1 MNNISIFV
9 KMVIALTFVWAIGE
23 NMLPDNNIKKYT
35 GLVYGLLLITCAVSL
50 VVDMKNFDYS
60 FAYSDLGNV
69 SKYNNE
75 YLKSL
80 YEDNL
85 EGVLRDKFKDD
96 TINVELSEDYNI
108 ESISCEN
115 SETYEEIKRYFNEW
129 LYFSIC

>member
-1 MNNISIFV
+1 MDNISIFV

-35 GLVYGLLLITCAVSL
+35 GFVYGLLLITCAVSL

-60 FAYSDLGNV
+60 FVYSDLGDV
-69 SKYNNE
+69 SEYNTE

-85 EGVLRDKFKDD
+85 EGILQDKFGDD
-96 TINVELSEDYNI
+96 SISVKLSADYKI
-108 ESISCEN
+108 ESIKCKN
-115 SETYEEIKRYFNEW
+115 SKTYDEIKRYFNE
-129 LYFSIC
+129 

>member
-35 GLVYGLLLITCAVSL
+35 GFVYGLLLITCAVSL

-115 SETYEEIKRYFNEW
+115 SETYEEIKRYFNE
-129 LYFSIC
+129 

>member
-9 KMVIALTFVWAIGE
+9 KMVIAFTFVWAIGE

-35 GLVYGLLLITCAVSL
+35 GFVYGLLLITCAVSL

-60 FAYSDLGNV
+60 FVYSDLGDV
-69 SKYNNE
+69 SEYNTE

-85 EGVLRDKFKDD
+85 EGILRDKFKDD
-96 TINVELSEDYNI
+96 SINVELSEDYNI

-115 SETYEEIKRYFNEW
+115 SQTYEEIKRYFNE
-129 LYFSIC
+129 